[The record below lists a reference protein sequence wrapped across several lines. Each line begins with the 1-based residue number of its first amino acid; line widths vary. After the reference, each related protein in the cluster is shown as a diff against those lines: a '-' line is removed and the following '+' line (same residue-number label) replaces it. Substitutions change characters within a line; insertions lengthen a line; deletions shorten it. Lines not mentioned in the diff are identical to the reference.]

1 VDIHKQ
7 GRQRRTRAHANEDDA
22 RNRDLRNNGGGGGDS
37 CNNDNGGGGCMG
49 PFLAAHSLPRLQR
62 EPEGV
67 ISPPARSLAR
77 NASGQAF
84 FLAAHPLPRL
94 KREPEG
100 VPHDVAI
107 PSPETQAGGLLAAH
121 PLAPQTLAGL
131 LLAAHPLPRLKR
143 EPEVSFYFITVVFVF
158 TILVTHV
165 Q

>member
-1 VDIHKQ
+1 MQ
-7 GRQRRTRAHANEDDA
+7 AGRLLSRR
-22 RNRDLRNNGGGGGDS
+22 L
-37 CNNDNGGGGCMG
+37 
-49 PFLAAHSLPRLQR
+49 SLPRLKR

-67 ISPPARSLAR
+67 SHAVSLPSPETRAGGLTSRP
-77 NASGQAF
+77 
-84 FLAAHPLPRL
+84 HPLSRL

-107 PSPETQAGGLLAAH
+107 PSPETR
-121 PLAPQTLAGL
+121 AGL

-143 EPEVSFYFITVVFVF
+143 GPEVLFYFITIVFVF